1 MNRPTLHALCLSLAL
16 LGASAWTT
24 PSSAQA
30 PPPELPPANPDL
42 PEARTLLGQAAAGLG
57 TPERLA
63 AIQSYRI
70 EAALEVVTPAQ
81 GTSPEIRARYQGVL
95 VWRRD
100 GHALWRATADSVSAR
115 TSTVYQ
121 RRFESG
127 VRPDVMWSRFPE
139 TDPNAEPD
147 PRAGRNV
154 RIPRVQAAG
163 DIVAAVD
170 PFRFLYE
177 GLVRHADSVL
187 EPRTTRREQRQG
199 RDCFRIDALLR
210 DPPATGVQRLT
221 VWLDVSQSR
230 VVEVHAGSTVLYD
243 DWRDVDGVL
252 APYRFTASAF
262 CGERAL
268 RHDRMA
274 AATKVVFND
283 VTVAEVVP
291 PTDLVDLA
299 DLLAEP

>member
-24 PSSAQA
+24 PSPAQA

-42 PEARTLLGQAAAGLG
+42 PEARTLLVQAAAGLG

-177 GLVRHADSVL
+177 GIVRHADSVL

-262 CGERAL
+262 CGERTL

-283 VTVAEVVP
+283 VTVEEVVP

>member
-210 DPPATGVQRLT
+210 YPPATGVQRLT

-262 CGERAL
+262 CGERTL

-283 VTVAEVVP
+283 VTVEEVVP